1 MSMFLKKRRSV
12 PGLNTSSLPDLIFTV
27 LFFFMIVT
35 HMRTDN
41 PRVKYTEPR
50 GSELSKLPNRPTV
63 YRIFIGKEVTEGS
76 YRIQL
81 NDKFVSIADIE
92 DFFEQEKE
100 HLSPSDAESI
110 TVSIKA
116 DRNVDM
122 GVITDVKQALRR
134 ANVLKISYS
143 AVQIEKKH

>member
-1 MSMFLKKRRSV
+1 MLIGNVSQV
-12 PGLNTSSLPDLIFTV
+12 ALNHIGILIVDEIQNVVNSKHGKT
-27 LFFFMIVT
+27 L
-35 HMRTDN
+35 
-41 PRVKYTEPR
+41 VKMLT
-50 GSELSKLPNRPTV
+50 
-63 YRIFIGKEVTEGS
+63 
-76 YRIQL
+76 QL
-81 NDKFVSIADIE
+81 INNSGISICMVGTPICK